1 MALSLVLHRVA
12 DYDAWR
18 KVYDSDTVAELQKT
32 AGVSSKSVHRM
43 DGDPDNVLVL
53 HYFDSVDAAKAF
65 FANPELQD
73 AMKRGG
79 IQGEPRIEFFE

>member
-12 DYDAWR
+12 DYEAWR

-43 DGDPDNVLVL
+43 DGDPDNILVL

>member
-43 DGDPDNVLVL
+43 DGDPDNILVL

>member
-1 MALSLVLHRVA
+1 MALSLVLHRVS

-18 KVYDSDTVAELQKT
+18 KVYDSDTVAELQKA